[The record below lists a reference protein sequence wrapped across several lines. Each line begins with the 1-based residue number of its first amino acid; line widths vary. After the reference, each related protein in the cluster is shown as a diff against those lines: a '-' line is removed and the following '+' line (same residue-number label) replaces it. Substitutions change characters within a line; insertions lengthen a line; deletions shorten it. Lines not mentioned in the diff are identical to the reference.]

1 MDTVS
6 ACRYVDEMRVSL
18 NRVSQSFELLKYQ
31 FGMLLE
37 SLEQPELPNRA
48 LHFDNTLL
56 LLGDRL
62 DELHKFLP

>member
-6 ACRYVDEMRVSL
+6 VAEMRASF

-31 FGMLLE
+31 FSLLLE
-37 SLEQPELPNRA
+37 SLGKPELPNRA